1 MNTCFFIWYE
11 YTDGVIIAVSKG
23 FLNSRPSWWLKFLVG
38 KNLRNAAT
46 IVLAAAERN

>member
-1 MNTCFFIWYE
+1 MKICPFVWHE
-11 YTDGVIIAVSKG
+11 YTDGVIIAVPKG

-38 KNLRNAAT
+38 KRINNAAT